1 MTVQTTLPS
10 LHFAEL
16 PEPAFKAAR
25 AGILGLGFADQAL
38 LRNFRFSTGGDT
50 TATANMLAFADPTQR
65 TPADY
70 AAISVF
76 NHANGETPTRAVE
89 VLSSSGA
96 LFHLLHR
103 GHSFDF
109 WTSGFDP
116 ASDRPSPRPIFRD
129 AAYDRVGDALSR
141 FAIDLTPNRI
151 VDVKR
156 GRDQFRLPQLADI
169 QPLQLALWTIEVNRR
184 VLAEYFTHAVAVI
197 RHAQTQTSAWSD
209 NETTELSVKLLGLVV
224 LADTGALGEET
235 RLERDALA
243 LETLWER
250 GNKAFPRYFLPIP
263 EAALAAARQALSV
276 LAGVSYAGFQPEM
289 LIELYTAA
297 YTKQQ
302 RRQLGRYDTPM
313 YLTRRIWEQLPVEL
327 LPPEQRVVCDMTA
340 GWGSFLI
347 AGHERLSRLTDMRGR
362 PLREHIHGNDLSPS
376 AALLAQFGLLLSTLQ
391 DTWHVD
397 TVDALH
403 WDWMERARPSIIVG
417 NPPFGG
423 DRKTPIEGVTQRV
436 QAADAFLAR
445 AVRCLA
451 PEGLLAMVMPRNFV
465 VAEASPDVR
474 RELFESC
481 ELLEIWELPVEVFED
496 ASVRPTVVFARK
508 HPAGGALKNRTV
520 SVVRSLQPNTLPVF
534 KDRRVFTR
542 SALLPD
548 PQPAPPKRGRNSA
561 KDYTLDYEVLLSR
574 LEWRELRDR
583 CVRLEERASI
593 FRGCIVGNESR
604 RRTSADSEPRP
615 VPFLEGGKLVMPTP
629 YLVDYSGERTM
640 RYPHDFEEPR
650 ERCAD
655 VLNSEKVLVGY
666 IVEPKWGQ
674 QTRVAIERRG
684 AYVSDHFW
692 VVAANASGHAQNFN
706 NEVLAAIIEWV
717 VGNAWVVE
725 QIRST
730 HLPKSALRT
739 LPVPRVI
746 SAGDRDAITT
756 AVRAIEKAASTG
768 AAVPQ
773 TARQTIDQVLRR
785 LYGLSEDL
793 AERLYAIRNW
803 GLQSPITLDHGPN
816 LGADWPVDGIVEA
829 VDPEAGTV
837 TLWLDGFPEL
847 QSVAIS
853 GHMPAWLLREGMPFR
868 TSVTRNAW
876 SSRTARDARAF
887 GTFSVMPYAYL
898 DEEGVLDRLATTM
911 GEGSR

>member
-16 PEPAFKAAR
+16 PEPAFEAAKAS
-25 AGILGLGFADQAL
+25 ILGLGFVEQAL

-50 TATANMLAFADPTQR
+50 TATANVLAFADPTQR

-76 NHANGETPTRAVE
+76 NHANGETPARAVE

-103 GHSFDF
+103 ADSFDF
-109 WTSGFDP
+109 WTSSFDP
-116 ASDRPSPRPIFRD
+116 ASDGPSPRPIFRD
-129 AAYDRVGDALSR
+129 ASYDRLKDALSR
-141 FAIDLTPNRI
+141 YAVDLTPNRI

-156 GRDQFRLPQLADI
+156 GRDQFRLPELANL

-184 VLAEYFTHAVAVI
+184 VLAEYFTYAVAVI
-197 RHAQTQTSAWSD
+197 RQAQSQTHAWSD

-235 RLERDALA
+235 RLERDALP
-243 LETLWER
+243 LETIWKR
-250 GNKAFPRYFLPIP
+250 GGEAFPRYFLPIP
-263 EAALAAARQALSV
+263 EAALPAAKQALSV

-327 LPPEQRVVCDMTA
+327 LPPEQRIVCDMTA

-347 AGHERLSRLTDMRGR
+347 AGHERLSRLTDMRSR

-376 AALLAQFGLLLSTLQ
+376 AALLARFGLLLSTLQ

-397 TVDALH
+397 AVNALK
-403 WDWMERARPSIIVG
+403 WDWVERARPGIIVG

-423 DRKTPIEGVTQRV
+423 DRKTPVEGATQRV

-445 AVRCLA
+445 AIRCLA

-474 RELFESC
+474 REFFEHC

-496 ASVRPTVVFARK
+496 ASVRPAVVFARK
-508 HPAGGALKNRTV
+508 HPAEHDQRRSTV
-520 SVVRSLQPNTLPVF
+520 TIVRSLQPNTLPVF
-534 KDRRVFTR
+534 KERRVFTR

-548 PQPAPPKRGRNSA
+548 PRPELPTGGRKSA
-561 KDYTLDYEVLLSR
+561 KDYALKYEVVLSR
-574 LEWRELRDR
+574 LEWRDLQDR
-583 CVRLEERASI
+583 CVRLEEYASI
-593 FRGCIVGNESR
+593 FRGCIVGDESR
-604 RRTSADSEPRP
+604 RRVSPDAESHP
-615 VPFLEGGKLVMPTP
+615 VPFLEGGKLTMPAP
-629 YLVDYSGERTM
+629 YLVDYSGQRTM
-640 RYPHDFEEPR
+640 RYPHDFEKPR
-650 ERCAD
+650 EHFEDILR
-655 VLNSEKVLVGY
+655 SEKVLVGY

-674 QTRVAIERRG
+674 QTRVAIERTG

-692 VVAANASGHAQNFN
+692 VVAANAAGHAQNLN

-725 QIRST
+725 HVRST
-730 HLPKSALRT
+730 HLPKVALGT
-739 LPVPRVI
+739 LPVPRRI
-746 SAGDRDAITT
+746 EPRDHDAITA
-756 AVRAIEKAASTG
+756 AVRAIEKAASAG
-768 AAVPQ
+768 AAAPR

-785 LYGLSEDL
+785 LYGLSDEL
-793 AERLYAIRNW
+793 AERLYAIRDW
-803 GLQSPITLDHGPN
+803 GPQSPITLDHGPS
-816 LGADWPVDGIVEA
+816 LGANWPVDGVVEA
-829 VDPEAGTV
+829 LDPEAGTV
-837 TLWLDGFPEL
+837 TLWLDGFPEV
-847 QSVAIS
+847 QTVAIG
-853 GHMPAWLLREGMPFR
+853 GHMPAWLLREGLPFR
-868 TSVTRNAW
+868 TSITRDAW
-876 SSRTARDARAF
+876 SLRTVRDASAF
-887 GTFSVMPYAYL
+887 GTFAVMPYAYL
-898 DEEGVLDRLATTM
+898 DEEGVLDRLATAM
-911 GEGSR
+911 GEDSR